1 MGPEL
6 FGLIL
11 IAALAVGAILFFSG
25 AFGAGAAGGRSK
37 GNPKPK
43 HALVENDT
51 SERIVGGVETRDR
64 VRAEAESDPD
74 TEVRE

>member
-11 IAALAVGAILFFSG
+11 VVVIVIGAVLFFSG
-25 AFGAGAAGGRSK
+25 AFGAGAAGAGTEGDSHA
-37 GNPKPK
+37 K
-43 HALVENDT
+43 HVMVENDT
-51 SERIVGGVETRDR
+51 SERIVGGAETRDR

-74 TEVRE
+74 TEIRE